1 MAEAF
6 DWYEERLAG
15 LGFEFLEQV
24 ALVQQQV
31 EQNPLRHAVIYRNVR
46 RALVRKFP
54 YKVFYF
60 IEENRVHL
68 IGVVHVKRHPGF
80 WQKRVK

>member
-24 ALVQQQV
+24 ALVQSRLNKTPSARRHIPQRKTGIGSQV
-31 EQNPLRHAVIYRNVR
+31 PLQSLLLHR
-46 RALVRKFP
+46 RKQGSSHRRGACQTSSGILAK
-54 YKVFYF
+54 
-60 IEENRVHL
+60 E
-68 IGVVHVKRHPGF
+68 G
-80 WQKRVK
+80 